1 LDIIKEYKYFEVT
14 MSLLEHV
21 DAATNLAKNNEVQLL
36 VFKIDA
42 AEESP
47 YYAIN
52 VFKTREVV
60 ESKRHHLTQI
70 PGVHPLLEGTI
81 VLRELQI
88 PILNLP
94 KWLGVELPDDKRKTS
109 NLLICDF
116 NGIVIGIRI
125 MFAYRV
131 IKKNWNEMHAPDSYR
146 LGDDGLVINDTR
158 LDDGSLC
165 LVLDYEKLLADVIPQ
180 AMVNVDNATKSLH
193 NIAIPD
199 KLKNGIV
206 LIAEDSKTAQ
216 RHLRQIFEHAHVGFQ
231 IFNNGR
237 DLVEFIARHPNPASI
252 PAIITDIEM
261 PEMSGFTVIQTLK
274 ANPLTKSIP
283 IIVNSS
289 MTGENNKREAA
300 SLGADGFI
308 DKTKS
313 ENILALIVEKMNE
326 ESAKLLPR

>member
-1 LDIIKEYKYFEVT
+1 
-14 MSLLEHV
+14 MSLLDHV

-36 VFKIDA
+36 VFKVDA

-47 YYAIN
+47 FYAIN

-60 ESKRHHLTQI
+60 EAKRHHLTLI
-70 PGVHPLLEGTI
+70 PGTHPLLEGTI
-81 VLRELQI
+81 VLREMQI

-94 KWLGVELPDDKRKTS
+94 RWLGVEMDDARKKSS

-116 NGIVIGIRI
+116 NGVIIGIRI

-146 LGDDGLVINDTR
+146 LGEDGLVINDTR

-165 LVLDYEKLLADVIPQ
+165 LVLDYEKLLSDVIPQ
-180 AMVNVDNATKSLH
+180 AMVNVEEAAKAIENV
-193 NIAIPD
+193 AIPE
-199 KLKNGIV
+199 KLRNGVV

-216 RHLRQIFEHAHVGFQ
+216 RHLRQIFEHAHIGYQ
-231 IFNNGR
+231 IFNNGE
-237 DLVEFIARHPNPASI
+237 DLVNYIQRHPNPSSI
-252 PAIITDIEM
+252 PAVITDIEM
-261 PEMSGFTVIQTLK
+261 PEMSGFTVIRNLK
-274 ANPLTKSIP
+274 SNPVTKAIP

-313 ENILALIVEKMNE
+313 ENILPLIVEKME
-326 ESAKLLPR
+326 QASRALPR

>member
-1 LDIIKEYKYFEVT
+1 

-21 DAATNLAKNNEVQLL
+21 DASTNLAKNNEVQLL
-36 VFKIDA
+36 IFKIDA
-42 AEESP
+42 AQTSP

-60 ESKRHHLTQI
+60 EAKHHHLTLL
-70 PGVHPLLEGTI
+70 PSVHPLLEGTI
-81 VLRELQI
+81 VLRGLQI

-94 KWLGVELPDDKRKTS
+94 KWLGSELNNENRKNS

-116 NGIVIGIRI
+116 NGITIGLRI

-131 IKKNWNEMHAPDSYR
+131 AKKNWSEMHAPDSYR
-146 LGDDGLVINDTR
+146 LGEDGLVINDTR

-165 LVLDYEKLLADVIPQ
+165 LVLDYEKLLSEVIPQ
-180 AMVNVDNATKSLH
+180 AMVNISESTNNLQ
-193 NIAIPD
+193 NIVIPE
-199 KLKNGIV
+199 KLKHGTV

-216 RHLRQIFEHAHVGFQ
+216 RYLRQIFTNAHLSYQ
-231 IFNNGR
+231 IFNNGKE
-237 DLVEFIARHPNPASI
+237 LVDYVNAHPNPSSI

-261 PEMSGFTVIQTLK
+261 PEMSGFTVVRLLK
-274 ANPLTKSIP
+274 SNSATKSIP

-289 MTGENNKREAA
+289 MTGDNNKREAMGM
-300 SLGADGFI
+300 GADGFI

-313 ENILALIVEKMNE
+313 QNIIPLIISKM
-326 ESAKLLPR
+326 ESAKQLQLA

>member
-1 LDIIKEYKYFEVT
+1 

-21 DAATNLAKNNEVQLL
+21 DASTNLAKNNEVQLL
-36 VFKIDA
+36 IFKTDEA
-42 AEESP
+42 LTSP

-60 ESKRHHLTQI
+60 EAKHHHLTLL
-70 PGVHPLLEGTI
+70 PSVHPLLEGSI
-81 VLRELQI
+81 VLRGLQI

-94 KWLGVELPDDKRKTS
+94 KWLGSELNNENKKNS

-116 NGIVIGIRI
+116 NGITIGLRI

-131 IKKNWNEMHAPDSYR
+131 VKKNWSEMHAPESYQ
-146 LGDDGLVINDTR
+146 LGEDGLVINDTR

-165 LVLDYEKLLADVIPQ
+165 LVLDYEKLLSEVIPQ
-180 AMVNVDNATKSLH
+180 AMVSISESTNDLQ
-193 NIAIPD
+193 NIVIPE
-199 KLKNGIV
+199 KLKNGTV

-216 RHLRQIFEHAHVGFQ
+216 RYLRQIFINAHLSYQ
-231 IFNNGR
+231 IFNNGKE
-237 DLVEFIARHPNPASI
+237 LVDYVNAHPNPSSI

-261 PEMSGFTVIQTLK
+261 PEMSGFTVVRLLK
-274 ANPLTKSIP
+274 GNSETKSIP

-289 MTGENNKREAA
+289 MTGDNNKREAMG
-300 SLGADGFI
+300 LGADGFI

-313 ENILALIVEKMNE
+313 QNIIPLIISRME
-326 ESAKLLPR
+326 EMKQPLLT

>member
-1 LDIIKEYKYFEVT
+1 

-70 PGVHPLLEGTI
+70 PGAHPLLEGTI

-94 KWLGVELPDDKRKTS
+94 KWLGVELAEDKRKMS

-131 IKKNWNEMHAPDSYR
+131 IKKNWNEMHSPDSYR

-180 AMVNVDNATKSLH
+180 AMVNVDKATKSLH
-193 NIAIPD
+193 NIAMPD
-199 KLKNGIV
+199 KLKNGVV

-261 PEMSGFTVIQTLK
+261 PEMSGFTVIQSLK

-289 MTGENNKREAA
+289 MTGDNNKREAA

-326 ESAKLLPR
+326 ESTKLLPR

>member
-1 LDIIKEYKYFEVT
+1 

-21 DAATNLAKNNEVQLL
+21 DAATSLARNNEVQLL

-42 AEESP
+42 DEASP
-47 YYAIN
+47 FYAIN

-70 PGVHPLLEGTI
+70 PGAHSLLEGTI

-94 KWLGVELPDDKRKTS
+94 RWLGHELNDQAKRNS

-116 NGIVIGIRI
+116 NGVIIGIRI
-125 MFAYRV
+125 MYAYRV
-131 IKKNWNEMHAPDSYR
+131 VKKNWNEMHAPDSYS

-165 LVLDYEKLLADVIPQ
+165 LVLDYEKLLAEVIPQ
-180 AMVNVDNATKSLH
+180 AMVNVEKAVGSL
-193 NIAIPD
+193 AGMQIPP
-199 KLKNGIV
+199 KLKNGVV

-216 RHLRQIFEHAHVGFQ
+216 HHLKLIFEHAHIGYQ
-231 IFNNGR
+231 IFNNGK
-237 DLVEFIARHPNPASI
+237 DMIEFISRHPNPSSI

-261 PEMSGFTVIQTLK
+261 PEMSGFTVIQRLK
-274 ANPLTKSIP
+274 NNPETKSIP
-283 IIVNSS
+283 VIVNSS
-289 MTGENNKREAA
+289 MTGDNNKREAA

-313 ENILALIVEKMNE
+313 ENILPLIVQKMGE
-326 ESAKLLPR
+326 LEIRALTR

>member
-1 LDIIKEYKYFEVT
+1 

-42 AEESP
+42 AESSP

-70 PGVHPLLEGTI
+70 PGAHPLLEGTI
-81 VLRELQI
+81 VLREMQI

-94 KWLGVELPDDKRKTS
+94 RWLEAELDDAHKKTS

-116 NGIVIGIRI
+116 NGIIIGIRI
-125 MFAYRV
+125 MYAYRV
-131 IKKNWNEMHAPDSYR
+131 IKKNWNEMHSPDSYR

-165 LVLDYEKLLADVIPQ
+165 LVLDYEKLLAEVIPQ
-180 AMVNVDNATKSLH
+180 AMVNVDIASKALAG
-193 NIAIPD
+193 IAIPP
-199 KLKNGIV
+199 KLKNGVV

-216 RHLRQIFEHAHVGFQ
+216 RHLIHIFEHAHIGYQ
-231 IFNNGR
+231 IFNNGK
-237 DLVEFIARHPNPASI
+237 DMIEFIAKHPNPSSI

-261 PEMSGFTVIQTLK
+261 PEMSGFTVIQRLK
-274 ANPLTKSIP
+274 GNPETKSIP

-289 MTGENNKREAA
+289 MTGDNNKREAA

-313 ENILALIVEKMNE
+313 ENILPLIVEKMNDME
-326 ESAKLLPR
+326 MRLLPR

>member
-1 LDIIKEYKYFEVT
+1 

-21 DAATNLAKNNEVQLL
+21 DGATNLAKNNEVQLL
-36 VFKIDA
+36 IFKVDA
-42 AEESP
+42 AETSA

-60 ESKRHHLTQI
+60 EAKHHQLTLI
-70 PGVHPLLEGTI
+70 PSSHPLLEGTI
-81 VLRELQI
+81 VLRGLQI

-94 KWLGVELPDDKRKTS
+94 KWLGSELSNDKKKLS

-116 NGIVIGIRI
+116 NGIIIGIRI

-131 IKKNWNEMHAPDSYR
+131 IKKNWTEMHAPDSYR
-146 LGDDGLVINDTR
+146 LGEDGLVINDTR

-180 AMVNVDNATKSLH
+180 AMVNVLESPNNLANLV
-193 NIAIPD
+193 IPD
-199 KLKNGIV
+199 KLRNGTV

-216 RHLRQIFEHAHVGFQ
+216 RHLRQVFANAHISYQ
-231 IFNNGR
+231 IFNNGKELM
-237 DLVEFIARHPNPASI
+237 DFVNAHPNPSSI

-261 PEMSGFTVIQTLK
+261 PEMSGFTVVRLLK
-274 ANPLTKSIP
+274 ANAATKSIP

-300 SLGADGFI
+300 GLGADGFI

-313 ENILALIVEKMNE
+313 HDIIPLIVSKME
-326 ESAKLLPR
+326 IAARLLLA

>member
-1 LDIIKEYKYFEVT
+1 
-14 MSLLEHV
+14 MSLLENV
-21 DAATNLAKNNEVQLL
+21 DSATNLAKNNEVQLL
-36 VFKIDA
+36 VFKIDV

-60 ESKRHHLTQI
+60 EAKRHHLTLI
-70 PGVHPLLEGTI
+70 PGTHPLLEGTI

-94 KWLGVELPDDKRKTS
+94 KWLGVALDDKNKKLS

-116 NGIVIGIRI
+116 NGIIIGIRI

-131 IKKNWNEMHAPDSYR
+131 IKKNWNEMHAPDSYSI
-146 LGDDGLVINDTR
+146 GDEGLVINDTR

-165 LVLDYEKLLADVIPQ
+165 LILDYEKLLADVIPQ
-180 AMVNVDNATKSLH
+180 AMVNVNQAVNAMK
-193 NIAIPD
+193 NIRFPD
-199 KLKNGIV
+199 KLKNGTV

-216 RHLRQIFEHAHVGFQ
+216 RHLRQIFEHAHVGYQ
-231 IFNNGR
+231 IFNNGK
-237 DLVEFIARHPNPASI
+237 DLVDFIGRHPDPASI

-261 PEMSGFTVIQTLK
+261 PEMSGFTVIQRLK
-274 ANPLTKSIP
+274 GNPLTRAIP

-300 SLGADGFI
+300 GLGADGFI

-313 ENILALIVEKMNE
+313 ENILPLIVEKME
-326 ESAKLLPR
+326 EAARNLLPR

>member
-1 LDIIKEYKYFEVT
+1 
-14 MSLLEHV
+14 MSLLENV

-36 VFKIDA
+36 VFKVDA

-60 ESKRHHLTQI
+60 EAKRHHLTHI
-70 PGVHPLLEGTI
+70 PSAHSLLEGTI
-81 VLRELQI
+81 VLRGMQI

-94 KWLGVELPDDKRKTS
+94 LWLGVELDAEKKKTS

-116 NGIVIGIRI
+116 NGIIIGIRI
-125 MFAYRV
+125 MLAYRV
-131 IKKNWNEMHAPDSYR
+131 IKKNWNEMHSPDSYR
-146 LGDDGLVINDTR
+146 LGNDGLVINDTR
-158 LDDGSLC
+158 MEDGSLC

-180 AMVNVDNATKSLH
+180 AMVNVSETTK
-193 NIAIPD
+193 NIENMVIPE
-199 KLKNGIV
+199 KLKHGTV

-216 RHLRQIFEHAHVGFQ
+216 RHLQQIFEDAHLSYQ
-231 IFNNGR
+231 IFNNGKE
-237 DLVEFIARHPNPASI
+237 LVDYIMKHPNPAAI

-261 PEMSGFTVIQTLK
+261 PEMSGFTVIQRLK
-274 ANPLTKSIP
+274 ANPSTKAIP

-313 ENILALIVEKMNE
+313 SNILSLIIEKME
-326 ESAKLLPR
+326 GIHTISLPSLSR

>member
-1 LDIIKEYKYFEVT
+1 MIKEYKYIEVI
-14 MSLLEHV
+14 MSLLENV

-42 AEESP
+42 SEGSP

-60 ESKRHHLTQI
+60 EAKRHHLTLI
-70 PGVHPLLEGTI
+70 PGTHPLLEGSI
-81 VLRELQI
+81 VLREVQI

-94 KWLGVELPDDKRKTS
+94 KWLGVELDPVKKKTS

-116 NGIVIGIRI
+116 NGVIIGIRI
-125 MFAYRV
+125 MYAYRV
-131 IKKNWNEMHAPDSYR
+131 IKKNWSEMHAPDSYS
-146 LGDDGLVINDTR
+146 LGDEGLVINDTR

-165 LVLDYEKLLADVIPQ
+165 LVLDYEKLLSEVIPQ
-180 AMVNVDNATKSLH
+180 AMVNVDKALEGIKNL
-193 NIAIPD
+193 PMPE
-199 KLKNGIV
+199 KLKNGTV

-216 RHLRQIFEHAHVGFQ
+216 RHLRNIFDRAHLSYQ
-231 IFNNGR
+231 IFNNGK
-237 DLVEFIARHPNPASI
+237 DLIEFVTRHPDPASI
-252 PAIITDIEM
+252 PAVITDIEM
-261 PEMSGFTVIQTLK
+261 PEMSGFTVIQRLK
-274 ANPLTKSIP
+274 ANPLTKAIP

-300 SLGADGFI
+300 GLGADGFI

-313 ENILALIVEKMNE
+313 ENILPLIIMKME
-326 ESAKLLPR
+326 AAKQKLLS